1 VIVLLGA
8 LLGLAVLALFVRLE
22 RRDRPEI
29 TVAVVVAI
37 AFVEMLLYPDQND
50 VQAGL
55 FRLAV
60 GGQSLRPYDVLIPL
74 ALMARLWVRGVP
86 RRWAPEGVAWAVFFT
101 WYAVGLVIG
110 LLHDNELALSLF
122 HFRAVVNVGGGF
134 VLAAGVPAQRYVRR
148 RTVGVLV
155 IALGLTAALY
165 AGPTLASSDDT
176 ASPTDEATPGITFGQ
191 LGADTPTAMV
201 SLGVVALLVEGARS
215 SGRRTYVFVGSLGLL
230 VVPFL
235 VSQRAA
241 IIGLATCIG
250 LLFALSGTQ
259 TWRRRIT
266 TTPVEAALLL
276 AAVAVPVIG
285 MLVAQSISASG
296 DPEQPEL
303 SIPLVERVNESFFAT
318 SKAASAE
325 TRKNLWSDGIDR
337 IFDKPLVGSGL
348 GTEYRVERAAVDD
361 DLVGGG
367 FHNIVVDVAVRSGLA
382 GLAMFVIACTGSA
395 AAAIRAWRRHPDPLV
410 AALAMGVL
418 VALAGLLAKGL
429 VESVFEKYRLAVLAG
444 VLLGVLGSASASE
457 RAAREEG
464 AADRSRPTARFASR
478 VGTSV
483 EN

>member
-1 VIVLLGA
+1 VILLLGA
-8 LLGLAVLALFVRLE
+8 LLGLAVLALFVHLE

-29 TVAVVVAI
+29 AVAVVVAT

-60 GGQSLRPYDVLIPL
+60 GGQSLRAYDVLIPL

-134 VLAAGVPAQRYVRR
+134 VLAAGVPVQRYVRR
-148 RTVGVLV
+148 RTVGVMV

-165 AGPTLASSDDT
+165 AGPTLASSDDP
-176 ASPTDEATPGITFGQ
+176 ASPTDEASGITFGL

-215 SGRRTYVFVGSLGLL
+215 TGRRTYVFVGSLGLL

-285 MLVAQSISASG
+285 MLVAQSISASE

-382 GLAMFVIACTGSA
+382 GLAMFVIACTRSA
-395 AAAIRAWRRHPDPLV
+395 AAAVRVWRRHPDPLV

-429 VESVFEKYRLAVLAG
+429 VESIFEKYRLAVLAG

-464 AADRSRPTARFASR
+464 ATDRSRPTARFVSS

-483 EN
+483 EH

>member
-8 LLGLAVLALFVRLE
+8 LLGVAVLALFVRLE

-29 TVAVVVAI
+29 AVAVVVAT

-60 GGQSLRPYDVLIPL
+60 GGQSLRPYDLLIPL

-86 RRWAPEGVAWAVFFT
+86 RRWSPEGVAWAVFFA

-110 LLHDNELALSLF
+110 QLHDNELALGLF
-122 HFRAVVNVGGGF
+122 HFRAVVNVGGGL
-134 VLAAGVPAQRYVRR
+134 VLAAGVPVQRYVRR
-148 RTVGVLV
+148 RTAGVLV
-155 IALGLTAALY
+155 VALGLTAALY
-165 AGPTLASSDDT
+165 AGPTLASSDDP
-176 ASPTDEATPGITFGQ
+176 ASPADEASGITFGL

-250 LLFALSGTQ
+250 LLFALSGTH

-276 AAVAVPVIG
+276 AAVAVPVIC
-285 MLVAQSISASG
+285 MLVAQSISASE

-395 AAAIRAWRRHPDPLV
+395 AAAVRVWRRHPDPLV

-457 RAAREEG
+457 RAAREDG
-464 AADRSRPTARFASR
+464 AMQRSRPTAQLAPG

-483 EN
+483 EH